1 MLGMIG
7 FDKMLMCTLFED
19 EKRGIIC
26 TFVNNA
32 DNYGGPISFF
42 LNSNILFMYLHIR
55 KSTDCTKCTKY
66 EHYSITYMYSMYY
79 SI

>member
-32 DNYGGPISFF
+32 DNYGGPISFLSKF
-42 LNSNILFMYLHIR
+42 
-55 KSTDCTKCTKY
+55 KY
-66 EHYSITYMYSMYY
+66 FVYVCSHT
-79 SI
+79 